1 MKTDEQT
8 LRYQKEIDKL
18 NQQLAENEARQKKA
32 ADDARILRRKVQ
44 TAQRN
49 MRTHRLCVLGALLE
63 KHLREPD
70 LLTTDDADRIL
81 SSIFADPSTYRIGFT
96 INADGHAI
104 TRYSNERTF

>member
-32 ADDARILRRKVQ
+32 ADDAKILRRKVQ

-49 MRTHRLCVLGALLE
+49 MRTHRLCVLGALICG
-63 KHLREPD
+63 P
-70 LLTTDDADRIL
+70 
-81 SSIFADPSTYRIGFT
+81 
-96 INADGHAI
+96 
-104 TRYSNERTF
+104 